1 MFGGLKL
8 KNKNTEGELR
18 NFPYIILKAM
28 PHMLQKQAI
37 HFNFLN
43 EVRAWLYIFA
53 RIRLSTDWLLNPSWV
68 DHKTG

>member
-43 EVRAWLYIFA
+43 
-53 RIRLSTDWLLNPSWV
+53 
-68 DHKTG
+68 